1 MPFQGKE
8 KSQTKQPSSLTSC
21 MMKDDVMMTSFSVD
35 KSRVPPPIGCTV
47 WEKNAGKQLSIEQER
62 MPLQSTI

>member
-1 MPFQGKE
+1 
-8 KSQTKQPSSLTSC
+8 
-21 MMKDDVMMTSFSVD
+21 MMKDDVVMTSFSVD

-47 WEKNAGKQLSIEQER
+47 QEKNAGEQLSIEQER